1 MDLALSLYLFIYNLF
16 VIFRKK
22 MDESVKKN
30 PPLLQPFCFE
40 MNLFIELGRQNHML
54 NECQF

>member
-22 MDESVKKN
+22 MGESVKNN